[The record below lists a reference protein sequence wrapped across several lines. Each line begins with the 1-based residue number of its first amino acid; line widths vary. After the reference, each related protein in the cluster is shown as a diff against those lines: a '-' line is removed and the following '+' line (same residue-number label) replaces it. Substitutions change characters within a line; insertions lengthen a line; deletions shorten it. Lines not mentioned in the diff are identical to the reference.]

1 MFRKLLSLVARNGSY
16 VERGVH
22 VYIGPTRMIVA
33 PVHRNL
39 AGIYYEQPAPIVLD
53 GPPEA
58 LPLGT
63 AFRRAYEA
71 FSVKDAD
78 LGSTRK
84 SDWPA
89 YQASGL
95 HSMKGFERQ
104 YTTILCYALNPSNAV
119 FRASTAH
126 PTLADIELSVSFN
139 PLQDEGQI
147 GSRLLQLAHAASPQP
162 AP

>member
-1 MFRKLLSLVARNGSY
+1 MFRKLLGLLSAKGPRA
-16 VERGVH
+16 ERGVH
-22 VYIGPTRMIVA
+22 VYIAGTRAIVA

-39 AGIYYEQPAPIVLD
+39 AGIYYEQPDPIVLH
-53 GPPEA
+53 GPPGA

-63 AFRRAYEA
+63 AFRQAYEA
-71 FSVKDAD
+71 FSVKDAN

-84 SDWPA
+84 SDWPS
-89 YQASGL
+89 YKASGL
-95 HSMKGFERQ
+95 RSMKEFERQ

-126 PTLADIELSVSFN
+126 PALADIELSVHFN
-139 PLQDEGQI
+139 PLQEEAQI
-147 GSRLLQLAHAASPQP
+147 GRHLLQLAQAASPQP